1 MAFMDSKY
9 LITNETGVRIF
20 ASIKDL
26 PVVDPHNH
34 ANLKE
39 IADNANYQDAWQ
51 LFAATDHY
59 VWEMLRK
66 RGVAEELITGNAEPK
81 AKFLALAAVFPELAG
96 NPVYEWIHLDL
107 KNYFGVTELLSEATG
122 EKIWNEVNA
131 KLATDAFRPQ
141 ELLTG
146 PLNVEVMSSTDDLI
160 DTLEYHKQVNEK
172 VGRVLIRPTWRP
184 DKAMKIFSTGWRDY
198 IKQVE
203 ARFNMKIVGFD
214 DMLEAMKLSHK
225 HFEENG
231 CRASDHGIEYP
242 VYSSAPIG
250 DIDAIFRKA
259 LAGRELTFGEIDRY
273 MGAFLAEAAALNAAS
288 GWVTQLHI
296 GAVRDV
302 RYSLFEKLGA
312 DVGGD
317 ISSHFLDYTP
327 NLVRFLNRFDGKLKV
342 VLYCMDAIHQM
353 TLATLTR
360 AFGETVSLGSAWWL
374 NDTPIGM
381 RRQLEYIGSI
391 DVLANF
397 AGMVSDSR
405 KLLSYGSRFEM
416 FRRVLSDV
424 LGGMV
429 ERGQIPEEIAMSLAE
444 RMAYSGV
451 KRFWNL

>member
-1 MAFMDSKY
+1 MAFMDSRY
-9 LITNETGVRIF
+9 LISNETGLRIF
-20 ASIKDL
+20 AAIKDL

-34 ANLKE
+34 ANVKE
-39 IADNANYQDAWQ
+39 IADNACYSDAWQ
-51 LFAATDHY
+51 LFAASDHY

-66 RGVAEELITGNAEPK
+66 RGVNETLITGSASAKE
-81 AKFLALAAVFPELAG
+81 KFLSMAAVFPELAG
-96 NPVYEWIHLDL
+96 NPVYEWVHLDL
-107 KNYFGVTELLSEATG
+107 KNYFGVTDLLSKETG

-131 KLATDAFRPQ
+131 KLATDAYRPQ
-141 ELLTG
+141 SLLTG
-146 PLNVEVMSSTDDLI
+146 LLNVEVMSSTDDLI
-160 DTLEYHKQVNEK
+160 DTLEYHAQVNK
-172 VGRVLIRPTWRP
+172 SVGRTLLRPTWRP
-184 DKAMKIFSTGWRDY
+184 DKGMKIFAPGWREY

-203 ARFNMKIVGFD
+203 ARFGMKIVGFS
-214 DMLEAMKLSHK
+214 DMVEALKRSHK

-231 CRASDHGIEYP
+231 CRASDHGLEYP
-242 VYSSAPIG
+242 VYSDVSTAEV
-250 DIDAIFRKA
+250 DAIFRKA
-259 LAGRELTFGEIDRY
+259 LAGEALTKEESDNY
-273 MGAFLAEAAALNAAS
+273 MGAFLTEAAALNAAS

-302 RYSLFEKLGA
+302 RDSLFKALGP

-317 ISSHFLDYTP
+317 VSSHFIDYTP
-327 NLVRFLNRFDGKLKV
+327 KLTPFLNRFDGQLKV

-360 AFGETVSLGSAWWL
+360 AFGATVSLGSAWWL
-374 NDTPIGM
+374 NDTPVGM

-429 ERGQIPEEIAMSLAE
+429 ERGQIPEAIAMQLAE

-451 KRFWNL
+451 KTFWNL

>member
-273 MGAFLAEAAALNAAS
+273 MILALPAAS
-288 GWVTQLHI
+288 VIKYLVPQIYRAWGPTSPPPQKE
-296 GAVRDV
+296 
-302 RYSLFEKLGA
+302 EK
-312 DVGGD
+312 
-317 ISSHFLDYTP
+317 
-327 NLVRFLNRFDGKLKV
+327 R
-342 VLYCMDAIHQM
+342 
-353 TLATLTR
+353 
-360 AFGETVSLGSAWWL
+360 
-374 NDTPIGM
+374 
-381 RRQLEYIGSI
+381 
-391 DVLANF
+391 
-397 AGMVSDSR
+397 
-405 KLLSYGSRFEM
+405 
-416 FRRVLSDV
+416 
-424 LGGMV
+424 
-429 ERGQIPEEIAMSLAE
+429 
-444 RMAYSGV
+444 
-451 KRFWNL
+451 